1 MVDFPAPDLPSIP
14 KISPFFTENETL
26 FSIFFFIYILV
37 KFSTVNNIIVFSSKY
52 FGKVEIIVFYKDDF
66 HQ

>member
-26 FSIFFFIYILV
+26 FNIFFFIYILILLEYSC
-37 KFSTVNNIIVFSSKY
+37 FTMLC
-52 FGKVEIIVFYKDDF
+52 
-66 HQ
+66 